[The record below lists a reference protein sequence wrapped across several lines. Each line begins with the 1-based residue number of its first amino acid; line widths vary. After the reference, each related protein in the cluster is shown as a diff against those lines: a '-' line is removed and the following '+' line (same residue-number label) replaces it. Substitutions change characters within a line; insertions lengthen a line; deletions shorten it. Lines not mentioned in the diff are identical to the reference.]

1 MSDLEMKIDKEK
13 EANKI
18 LRSELRE
25 NEIYIQECKTN
36 VKIALERVS
45 PFLFLN
51 ILLYKISYIC
61 DISYK
66 V

>member
-1 MSDLEMKIDKEK
+1 MKIDKEK

-51 ILLYKISYIC
+51 ILL
-61 DISYK
+61 
-66 V
+66 